1 MMRINLLRVRVPKAV
16 RLVQNQ
22 FLVFLAA
29 FLAAAVT
36 AVWWTVAVYAAKSSA
51 EDALAAE
58 KAKLARLESVTKK
71 VGEIEAKKKRREE
84 ILDAIRRLEERKQGP
99 RPYLDRLN
107 ALLPPDL
114 WLTDVNASGSGI
126 IVGGYSFSNNAIA
139 DLMRGMEASDQFQDI
154 ELGIIQNEVLQKE
167 NVKHFALNARLKLL
181 VKLDEIAKKKE
192 AEAKAAAAKP
202 AEQPKPAPGPK

>member
-1 MMRINLLRVRVPKAV
+1 MMRINLLRVRTPKAV

-29 FLAAAVT
+29 FLAASAA
-36 AVWWTVAVYAAKSSA
+36 AVWWSLAVYAAKSSA

-58 KAKLARLESVTKK
+58 KAKLARLESVTQK
-71 VGEIEAKKKRREE
+71 VEEIEAKKKRREE

-107 ALLPPDL
+107 TLLPTDL
-114 WLTDVNASGSGI
+114 WLTDVNAAGVGI
-126 IVGGYSFSNNAIA
+126 VVSGYSFSNNAIA
-139 DLMRGMEASDQFQDI
+139 DLMRGMEASDQFQDV
-154 ELGIIQNEVLQKE
+154 ELGIIQNEVSQKE
-167 NVKHFALNARLKLL
+167 NVKRFTLNGRLKTLARL
-181 VKLDEIAKKKE
+181 DDIAKKKE

-202 AEQPKPAPGPK
+202 AEAPKPAAGAK

>member
-29 FLAAAVT
+29 FLAVAVA

-114 WLTDVNASGSGI
+114 WLTDVSSSGSGI

-181 VKLDEIAKKKE
+181 VKLDDIAKKKE

-202 AEQPKPAPGPK
+202 AEQPKPAPVPK